1 MGIMSRVL
9 SLSTCWCSHR
19 HTDGYEMLAE
29 MADLGFEYV
38 ELSHGIRISLVE
50 GILKAVSEG
59 MIKISSVHNF
69 CPLPPHVT
77 QAAPNYFQ
85 PSAADPRER
94 RQWVRYTLRT
104 FDLAR
109 QLGVRL
115 VVIHCGSVPYL
126 FGDPGRK
133 LSRSLR
139 GDEKSEPASESVYRK
154 TLDRVLGKLEKKAGR
169 YLARLRSSIGEVL
182 PAAKEMDLWLGLENR
197 EGVTELP
204 LDNRMAELINSFDAP
219 GNVGYWH
226 DAGHAQI
233 KEQFG
238 LIEHRELLLN
248 NQERLLGLHLHD
260 VSPGGR
266 DHLPLGRGQVDFQ
279 MVKTFIRPEHIVVLE
294 MNPNVERA
302 DVAASRKYLIELLGG

>member
-1 MGIMSRVL
+1 
-9 SLSTCWCSHR
+9 
-19 HTDGYEMLAE
+19 
-29 MADLGFEYV
+29 MADLGFDYV
-38 ELSHGIRISLVE
+38 ELSHGIRITLVE

-59 MIKISSVHNF
+59 MVKVSSVHNF

-104 FDLAR
+104 FDMAR

-126 FGDPGRK
+126 FGDPERK

-139 GDEKSEPASESVYRK
+139 GDEKLEPASDSAYRK
-154 TLDRVLGKLEKKAGR
+154 TLDLVLGKLEKKAAKH
-169 YLARLRSSIGEVL
+169 LARLRSSIGEVL
-182 PAAKEMDLWLGLENR
+182 PAAKEMDLRLGLENR

-204 LDNRMAELINSFDAP
+204 LESGMAELIDGFDEP

-226 DAGHAQI
+226 DTGHAQI

-238 LIEHRELLLN
+238 IIEHRELLLN
-248 NQERLLGLHLHD
+248 NQEQILGFHLHD

-294 MNPNVERA
+294 MGPHVERA
-302 DVAASRKYLIELLGG
+302 DVAASREYLVELLGV